1 MPALPARG
9 LSGGSGARGFSA
21 HSGPLHSTA
30 VHLAASP
37 DQCSTYAQLLPAPGD
52 IAPERPPITS
62 PPPPPQGGPSLPHLC
77 WCPTGHSIF
86 LQTLPFQGSPTVL
99 RAGTLDNFGDVFSKG
114 HSMLI
119 LWVWTFQLQISQAP
133 QIQNI
138 SPFIPFHLG
147 GH

>member
-1 MPALPARG
+1 MPAMPARD

-37 DQCSTYAQLLPAPGD
+37 DQCSTYAQPLLQGTLPRRGHQS
-52 IAPERPPITS
+52 RPH
-62 PPPPPQGGPSLPHLC
+62 PPPPQGGPSLPHLC

-86 LQTLPFQGSPTVL
+86 LQTLPFQGSPRSSELGPWT
-99 RAGTLDNFGDVFSKG
+99 TLEVCFSRG

-119 LWVWTFQLQISQAP
+119 LWAWTFQLQISQAP

-138 SPFIPFHLG
+138 SLFIPFPLG